1 MTLGLKLENPMQEI
15 PFINEGFL
23 LVVPKSWPNVPK
35 SFNFDVIEFSM
46 TKLFNIQYLLHHKSK
61 HYKAT

>member
-1 MTLGLKLENPMQEI
+1 MQEI

-35 SFNFDVIEFSM
+35 SFNFGVIEFSI
-46 TKLFNIQYLLHHKSK
+46 TKLFNILSL
-61 HYKAT
+61 AP